1 MRILTHVCLILLI
14 ANISCD
20 QGSSGPG
27 DRIYDN
33 LLIIRNGGGDKSFT
47 VQTLFSFKLVDICVT
62 RYQFRDTLV
71 SFQCNS
77 DESSASAFSSLDD
90 AVHGRVIITG
100 DFHQSTLPTG
110 TWAFLYMIR
119 DGNRFEITNTDLR
132 NQLLG
137 FETLVR
143 HHFPPVQ

>member
-1 MRILTHVCLILLI
+1 MRIHIFFCLVLLV

-20 QGSSGPG
+20 QGSTGPG
-27 DRIYDN
+27 SRSFDYL
-33 LLIIRNGGGDKSFT
+33 LLIREGGGDKSFT
-47 VQTLFSFKLVDICVT
+47 VQPLLSFKLVDICVT
-62 RYQFRDTLV
+62 RYQFRNTLV
-71 SFQCNS
+71 SFQCNA

-110 TWAFLYMIR
+110 TWAFLYMVR
-119 DGNRFEITNTDLR
+119 DSLRFEITNTELR

-137 FETLVR
+137 FETLVQQ
-143 HHFPPVQ
+143 HFPQIR

>member
-1 MRILTHVCLILLI
+1 MRILTSICLVLLI

-27 DRIYDN
+27 DRIYDY
-33 LLIIRNGGGDKSFT
+33 LLIVRNGGGDKSFT
-47 VQTLFSFKLVDICVT
+47 VQPLISFTLVDIYVT

-71 SFQCNS
+71 FFQGSS

-90 AVHGRVIITG
+90 AMHGRVIITG

-110 TWAFLYMIR
+110 TWAFLYMVR
-119 DGNRFEITNTDLR
+119 DTNRFEITNSDLR

-137 FETLVR
+137 FEALVQ